1 MPITQKGDSVITL
14 ERMIQKVTSGRSAE
28 LEQLDKQ
35 FIVVE
40 TRLGFPS
47 KKRYQCV
54 AGGHDTNTV
63 IVERHWDS
71 LAAMEAKFEQALA
84 DPEYQSLSDRAESII
99 ESTQWE
105 LYTPLE

>member
-1 MPITQKGDSVITL
+1 MITL
-14 ERMIQKVTSGRSAE
+14 ERMIQKVSSGRFAD

-35 FIVVE
+35 FVAAE

-54 AGGHDTNTV
+54 AGGHDANTV

-71 LAAMEAKFEQALA
+71 LAAMEAKFEEALA
-84 DPEYQSLSDRAESII
+84 DLEYQSLSEEVQSII
-99 ESTQWE
+99 ESTWWE